1 MDGKLPAPNS
11 PPVRKSQA
19 TQLVLWISPSKTS
32 GSQGPI
38 HPHLVSAII
47 VENLGIFSGSARKL
61 SRTSQIGTVEAQEPS
76 MEIKANDQYP
86 K

>member
-1 MDGKLPAPNS
+1 MDGKLLAPNS

-19 TQLVLWISPSKTS
+19 TQLVWWIIPSKPS

-38 HPHLVSAII
+38 HPHLVSATI
-47 VENLGIFSGSARKL
+47 VENLGILSGSARKL
-61 SRTSQIGTVEAQEPS
+61 SRTSQIGMVKAQETS
-76 MEIKANDQYP
+76 MEVKANDQYP